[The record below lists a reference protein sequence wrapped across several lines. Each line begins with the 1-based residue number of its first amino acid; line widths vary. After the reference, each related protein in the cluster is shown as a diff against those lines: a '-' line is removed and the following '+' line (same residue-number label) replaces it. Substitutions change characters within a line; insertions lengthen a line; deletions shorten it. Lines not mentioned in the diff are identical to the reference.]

1 MSLLKVFNNHLLEF
15 LNDVK
20 GVVRNQADLKSAIF
34 FINTTKS
41 LNAKMF
47 IQGWYIYI
55 YQKYLQEINKGDF
68 SFFLNKDY
76 SNDVNSTE
84 AQDSNKVLEIINTV
98 RKEMSNLNTVE
109 QEKVMK
115 YAQNLS
121 KICGM
126 YYTQ

>member
-20 GVVRNQADLKSAIF
+20 RVVQNKADIKSAIF
-34 FINTTKS
+34 FVNTTKS

-84 AQDSNKVLEIINTV
+84 AQDSNKVLEIINTI
-98 RKEMSNLNTVE
+98 RKRF
-109 QEKVMK
+109 
-115 YAQNLS
+115 
-121 KICGM
+121 
-126 YYTQ
+126 

>member
-20 GVVRNQADLKSAIF
+20 GVVQNKTDIKSAIF
-34 FINTTKS
+34 FVNTTKS

-68 SFFLNKDY
+68 TFFLNKDY
-76 SNDVNSTE
+76 SNDVTSSE
-84 AQDSNKVLEIINTV
+84 PDDSNKVLGIINTI
-98 RKEMSNLNTVE
+98 RREMTNLNTEE
-109 QEKVMK
+109 QKKVMK

-126 YYTQ
+126 YFSQ